1 VKSFDE
7 EWDEILYRSESN
19 GTALKEALW
28 YCDSLIVQEPAD
40 LRSSILASLEQVAK
54 SHG

>member
-1 VKSFDE
+1 
-7 EWDEILYRSESN
+7 
-19 GTALKEALW
+19 
-28 YCDSLIVQEPAD
+28 LIVQEPEE